1 MSLSQN
7 LDFLSCSLF
16 YLKLDKNLT
25 SQKSNFENKKM
36 VVAKM
41 ENWEYLIAIIGT
53 IQSHSEL

>member
-7 LDFLSCSLF
+7 LDFLSSS
-16 YLKLDKNLT
+16 LKLDKNLA